1 MAVARAWPAACA
13 GETALDMPLRW
24 LDQALPWMPDWMLGT
39 VLMAVT
45 AVLALLSHCLV
56 LRLALGVPVPGR
68 GRTLVQ
74 TFIAATAGPSRLAVI
89 VAALRAVLPFAG
101 FPAAASRGLGQGLLV
116 ALIVLVGWSAARA
129 NKIAAALHVQRFR
142 LDVDDNLMARKHVT
156 QVRILQRAA
165 NLLIALF
172 TAAAALMSFASVRA
186 YGVSLFASAGAASL
200 VLGLAARP
208 LLTNLIAGVQI
219 ALTQPIRLEDAV
231 IVEGEWGWVEE
242 ITGTYVV
249 VRLWDW
255 RRMVL
260 PLSYFLEKPFQNWTR
275 ESSSLI
281 GSVFLHV
288 DYSVPVEAVRE
299 ELVRIARASPLWD
312 GQVVN
317 LQVSDAKDRTVEL
330 RALVSARNAPQTWDL
345 RCEVREKLIA
355 YLQREHPHALPTER
369 VALRPA
375 AGAEG
380 DAAPAPAAGRPGVAP
395 LPSRPA
401 RAA

>member
-1 MAVARAWPAACA
+1 MLW
-13 GETALDMPLRW
+13 RW
-24 LDQALPWMPDWMLGT
+24 LDEALPWMPDQLIGAA
-39 VLMAVT
+39 LLA
-45 AVLALLSHCLV
+45 AAGVLALLSHCLV
-56 LRLALGVPVPGR
+56 LRIALGVPVPGR
-68 GRTLVQ
+68 GRSLVQ

-89 VAALRAVLPFAG
+89 VAGLRAVLPLADV
-101 FPAAASRGLGQGLLV
+101 PAAVSGWLGQALLV
-116 ALIVLVGWSAARA
+116 ALIVLVGWSAMRA
-129 NKIAAALHVQRFR
+129 VEIVATLHAQRFR
-142 LDVDDNLMARKHVT
+142 FDVDDNLLARKHVT

-165 NLLIALF
+165 KLLIALV
-172 TAAAALMSFASVRA
+172 TAATALMTFASVRA
-186 YGVSLFASAGAASL
+186 YGISLFASAGAASL

-219 ALTQPIRLEDAV
+219 ALTQPIRLEDAI

-275 ESSSLI
+275 ESASLI
-281 GSVFLHV
+281 GSVFLYL
-288 DYSVPVEAVRE
+288 DYSVPVDAVRD
-299 ELVRIARASPLWD
+299 ELARIARATPLWD

-317 LQVSDAKDRTVEL
+317 LQVSDAKERTVEL

-355 YLQREHPHALPTER
+355 YLQREHPYALPTAR
-369 VALRPA
+369 VALRSEVE
-375 AGAEG
+375 AGV
-380 DAAPAPAAGRPGVAP
+380 DSAAGRPGVAP
-395 LPSRPA
+395 FQPRPA